1 MLPNV
6 LQPNTT
12 DHVPVLA
19 DEVRALLALEPGHTL
34 VDGTFGAGGHS
45 TLLARDLKGE
55 GKVIAID
62 RDPSVRPYFERFK
75 RTAGV
80 NTRFLRGDFSIV
92 LEQLAENG
100 VRVDA
105 ILLDLGVSS
114 MQLDRPERGFS
125 YAADAPLDMRMDPS
139 AEVTALTL
147 VSEGSERE
155 RGDVFRR
162 YGEERY
168 ARQIARETGRRR
180 RRAPIARTGELVDA
194 VRAA

>member
-55 GKVIAID
+55 GKVIAVD

-92 LEQLAENG
+92 LEQLADNG

-105 ILLDLGVSS
+105 ILPTWASRACSSTGPSAASPTRPTRRSTCAWIRPPTTRRVSS
-114 MQLDRPERGFS
+114 
-125 YAADAPLDMRMDPS
+125 
-139 AEVTALTL
+139 
-147 VSEGSERE
+147 
-155 RGDVFRR
+155 
-162 YGEERY
+162 
-168 ARQIARETGRRR
+168 
-180 RRAPIARTGELVDA
+180 
-194 VRAA
+194 